1 MKRRAASTRS
11 GAIVAQAMLVLS
23 LVLLLE
29 GCGPVLEATRPDPVD
44 ISQFVPGETR
54 FDVVAK
60 LGAPIATVP
69 NNGQSCDVYQLYT
82 RGPGSA
88 GKGALAAGEAV
99 GDVLT
104 LGLAEVVWT
113 PVEAA
118 TRNSKHPVTFCYDS
132 NNKLVS
138 VLERDSS

>member
-1 MKRRAASTRS
+1 MERQDAAAQS
-11 GAIVAQAMLVLS
+11 GAVVAQAMLALI
-23 LVLLLE
+23 LTLALE

-44 ISQFVPGETR
+44 ISQFVPGETH

-60 LGAPIATVP
+60 LGAPIAKVP

-82 RGPGSA
+82 RGPGAAS
-88 GKGALAAGEAV
+88 KGALAAGEAV

-132 NNKLVS
+132 SNKLVS
-138 VLERDSS
+138 VLESSSS